1 MKITKYNN
9 VKNISGNKL
18 KDLRKKCKMS
28 QKELAEKLQLE
39 GIDLTSKEISKIEN
53 NNRLVQ
59 DFELF
64 AFAKIFKVSTY
75 EFIYLYF
82 LNHLYKI
89 KILFDKTIKR
99 LYNKYRKWRN
109 HKRGSPKLIC
119 KKHIAIGQITDVFFY
134 WFIRSYSKLLLML

>member
-64 AFAKIFKVSTY
+64 AFAKIFKVSTD
-75 EFIYLYF
+75 EFNDL
-82 LNHLYKI
+82 
-89 KILFDKTIKR
+89 
-99 LYNKYRKWRN
+99 
-109 HKRGSPKLIC
+109 
-119 KKHIAIGQITDVFFY
+119 
-134 WFIRSYSKLLLML
+134 